1 MESKRLP
8 RAEIQYARNG
18 GVAIAYQVVGEGD
31 VDLVYVPDWVSNLVY
46 GWEYPPWRDFY
57 LRLARSFRLIL
68 FDKRGTGLSDHGG
81 QFATLET
88 RMEDLRAVLDAAG
101 SSNPVILSGYEGTG
115 MAVMFAASYP
125 ERTRALVLFHA
136 MAKGEGIESES
147 RQQELADLR
156 EGWGV
161 QEWCDEL
168 LRDGC
173 PSLAGSEDHRRWFA
187 NWLRVGA
194 SPAVAYALNR
204 AFNETDLRDVL
215 PAVRVPTLLLYRSLY
230 EADTM
235 DVASR
240 IPNARTMRV
249 SGSDYLEIFLSPDIV
264 EEIERFVA
272 GEEAPSVP
280 ESVLATVM
288 FTDIVNSTDH
298 AARIGD
304 RAWRDLL
311 ARHHAIVRR
320 ELSRYRGHERDTAG
334 DGFFAT
340 FDGPARAIGAAQAIT
355 NGVRTLGLEARIGI
369 HVGECELHD
378 DKIAGLAVNIGSRVA
393 ANAGA
398 SEVLVSQTVRD
409 LVAGSGI
416 SFGDRGI
423 HELKGIPG
431 SWQLFAVAGADN

>member
-1 MESKRLP
+1 MESNRLA
-8 RAEIQYARNG
+8 RAEIKYARNG
-18 GVAIAYQVVGEGD
+18 GVALAFQVVGDGD

-57 LRLARSFRLIL
+57 LHLARSFRLIL

>member
-1 MESKRLP
+1 MESNRLA

-136 MAKGEGIESES
+136 IAKGEGIESES

-431 SWQLFAVAGADN
+431 SWQLFAVAGANN